1 MAVRSSRITSPE
13 RSESFNKDDS
23 TRRGAN
29 VIIDV
34 DGDGL
39 PFLVLHFRQ
48 RMLISVDIF
57 RLFMFAK
64 IGGYFS

>member
-23 TRRGAN
+23 TRRGVN

-39 PFLVLHFRQ
+39 PFPVPTPFSAENVDQRRHFSS
-48 RMLISVDIF
+48 LYVC
-57 RLFMFAK
+57 
-64 IGGYFS
+64 